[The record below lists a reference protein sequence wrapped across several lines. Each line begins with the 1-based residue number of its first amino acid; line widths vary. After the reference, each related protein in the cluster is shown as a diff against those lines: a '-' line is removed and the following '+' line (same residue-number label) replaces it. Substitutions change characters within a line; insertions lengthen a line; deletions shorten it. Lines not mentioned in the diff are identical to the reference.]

1 MCTHAVKANS
11 CDKIYFW
18 AKRGGRSESEDPG
31 CILGNINE
39 CTILVRVASKLIK
52 TKIILI
58 IIITL
63 LMIIKN

>member
-31 CILGNINE
+31 SMLE
-39 CTILVRVASKLIK
+39 K
-52 TKIILI
+52 
-58 IIITL
+58 
-63 LMIIKN
+63 